1 MAPNVF
7 SSDVVERLDSVRQSV
22 MQHPKLTKLASLVAA
37 AAESFVTGVG
47 PLTIILVRSSVSFPD
62 VTKALYGLK
71 VALENKATADLAK
84 GLGTLP
90 APPPG
95 EALVWTMTEQGM
107 LEVRALS

>member
-7 SSDVVERLDSVRQSV
+7 SSDVVERLDSVRQSD

-37 AAESFVTGVG
+37 AAESFVAGVG
-47 PLTIILVRSSVSFPD
+47 SLTIILVRSSVSFPD

-84 GLGTLP
+84 GLGTSA
-90 APPPG
+90 APQPG
-95 EALVWTMTEQGM
+95 EASVWTMTEQGM